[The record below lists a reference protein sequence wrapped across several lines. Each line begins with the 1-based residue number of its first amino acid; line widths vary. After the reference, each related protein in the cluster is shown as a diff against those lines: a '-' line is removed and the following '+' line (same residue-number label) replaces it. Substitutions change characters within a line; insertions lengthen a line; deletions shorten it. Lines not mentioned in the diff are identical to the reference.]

1 MFYTLAVLLFFLSSK
16 EALTLRICS
25 FNVRS
30 FGVAKLE
37 NHKAMNVILKVITR
51 CDVILLMEIKDNNN
65 CIGPALLQKL
75 NRKSRR
81 DKKEFNYV
89 ISRRLGRSKYKEQY
103 AFIYR
108 ENLVSVKNT
117 YQVPDI
123 QKGSRD
129 AFSREPF
136 VVRFFSPY
144 TVVKDFVIVP
154 LHTSPETSVLE
165 IDKLV
170 DVFRDVKQRWKLENF
185 IFMGDFNADC
195 SYVPKKSWKEI
206 QLRTD
211 PRFIWLT
218 GDDLD
223 TTVKE
228 STNCAYDRIVIHGK
242 SLKSAVVPNSVNVFN
257 FQEVYRMNE
266 EEALQVSDHY
276 PVEVELKSSLSS
288 KKNQPPKK
296 KN

>member
-1 MFYTLAVLLFFLSSK
+1 MFYALVVLLFFLSSE
-16 EALTLRICS
+16 EALTLKICS

-37 NHKAMNVILKVITR
+37 NHKAMNVIVKVITR
-51 CDVILLMEIKDNNN
+51 CDVILLMEIKDNSNR
-65 CIGPALLQKL
+65 IGPALLQKL
-75 NRKSRR
+75 NSKSR

-89 ISRRLGRSKYKEQY
+89 ISRRLGRNKYKEQY

-117 YQVPDI
+117 YQVPDF
-123 QKGSRD
+123 QKKNGD
-129 AFSREPF
+129 VFSREPF
-136 VVRFFSPY
+136 VVRFFSPR
-144 TVVKDFVIVP
+144 TVVKDFVIIP

-170 DVFRDVKQRWKLENF
+170 DVFGDVKQRWKLENF

-211 PRFIWLT
+211 PRFVWLT

-242 SLKSAVVPNSVNVFN
+242 SLRSAIIPNSVNVFN
-257 FQEVYRMNE
+257 FQVAYKMNE

-276 PVEVELKSSLSS
+276 PVEVELKSLRWS

>member
-1 MFYTLAVLLFFLSSK
+1 MFYALVVLLFFLSSE
-16 EALTLRICS
+16 EALTLKICS

-37 NHKAMNVILKVITR
+37 NHKAMNVIVKVITR
-51 CDVILLMEIKDNNN
+51 CDVILLMEIKDNSNR
-65 CIGPALLQKL
+65 IGPALLQKL
-75 NRKSRR
+75 N
-81 DKKEFNYV
+81 
-89 ISRRLGRSKYKEQY
+89 
-103 AFIYR
+103 R

-117 YQVPDI
+117 YQVPDF
-123 QKGSRD
+123 QKKNGD
-129 AFSREPF
+129 VFSREPF
-136 VVRFFSPY
+136 VVRFFSPR
-144 TVVKDFVIVP
+144 TVVKDFVIIP

-170 DVFRDVKQRWKLENF
+170 DVFGDVKQRWKLENF

-211 PRFIWLT
+211 PRFVWLT

-242 SLKSAVVPNSVNVFN
+242 SLRSAIIPNSVNVFN
-257 FQEVYRMNE
+257 FQVAYKMNE

-276 PVEVELKSSLSS
+276 PVEVELKSLRWS